1 VQDWLAEDAVR
12 VLVVEDEPAMA
23 SVLSRGLTEDGF
35 AVDVATNGDD
45 GWWYVSENDY
55 DAVVLDA
62 MLPGRDGF
70 RLLADMRS
78 SGCWV
83 PVLFVTARDAV
94 EDRVRGLDLGAD
106 DYLTKPFA
114 FPELLARLRA
124 LLRRGARERPAVL
137 SVGDLRLDPARR
149 SAHRG
154 DAQLSLTAKEFA
166 VLECFMRRPG
176 DVLSRRDLIGHVW
189 DDGFDNDS
197 NIVDV
202 YVANLRNK
210 IDRPF
215 GRTSLETVRG
225 VGYRLADEQR
235 DVDAGETPA

>member
-1 VQDWLAEDAVR
+1 MR

-35 AVDVATNGDD
+35 AVDVAATGDD
-45 GWWYVSENDY
+45 GWWYVTEHQY

-70 RLLADMRS
+70 KLLADMRAS
-78 SGCWV
+78 ECWV

-137 SVGDLRLDPARR
+137 RVGDLRLDPARR

-154 DAQLSLTAKEFA
+154 DAPLSLTAKEFA
-166 VLECFMRRPG
+166 VLECFMRRPRE
-176 DVLSRRDLIGHVW
+176 VLSRSELIGHVW
-189 DDGFDNDS
+189 DDAFDNDS

-235 DVDAGETPA
+235 DRYADAGDAPA

>member
-1 VQDWLAEDAVR
+1 MR

-23 SVLSRGLTEDGF
+23 DVLDRGLTEDGF

-45 GWWYVSENDY
+45 AWWCLTEHDY
-55 DAVVLDA
+55 DAIVLDA
-62 MLPGRDGF
+62 MVPGRDGF
-70 RLLADMRS
+70 GLLSDLRAANR
-78 SGCWV
+78 WV

-137 SVGDLRLDPARR
+137 HVGDLSLDPARKI
-149 SAHRG
+149 AHRG
-154 DAQLSLTAKEFA
+154 NVALTLTAKEFA

-176 DVLSRRDLIGHVW
+176 DVLSRTELISHVW
-189 DDGFDNDS
+189 DETFDNDS

-202 YVANLRNK
+202 YVANLRSK

-215 GRTSLETVRG
+215 GRHSLATIRG
-225 VGYRLADEQR
+225 AGYRLDDDAHADR
-235 DVDAGETPA
+235 PAT

>member
-1 VQDWLAEDAVR
+1 
-12 VLVVEDEPAMA
+12 
-23 SVLSRGLTEDGF
+23 
-35 AVDVATNGDD
+35 
-45 GWWYVSENDY
+45 
-55 DAVVLDA
+55 
-62 MLPGRDGF
+62 
-70 RLLADMRS
+70 
-78 SGCWV
+78 
-83 PVLFVTARDAV
+83 
-94 EDRVRGLDLGAD
+94 
-106 DYLTKPFA
+106 
-114 FPELLARLRA
+114 
-124 LLRRGARERPAVL
+124 VL

>member
-1 VQDWLAEDAVR
+1 MR

-23 SVLSRGLTEDGF
+23 AVLRRGIEEEGF
-35 AVDVATNGDD
+35 AVDVATTGDD
-45 GWWYVSENDY
+45 GWWYVSEHEY

-70 RLLADMRS
+70 TLLADMRAS
-78 SGCWV
+78 ARWV
-83 PVLFVTARDAV
+83 PVLFLTARDAV
-94 EDRVRGLDLGAD
+94 DDRVRGLDLGAD

-137 SVGDLRLDPARR
+137 AVGNLRLDPARR
-149 SAHRG
+149 CVYCGERP
-154 DAQLSLTAKEFA
+154 LSLTAKEFA

-176 DVLSRRDLIGHVW
+176 EVLSRTELIDHVW
-189 DDGFDNDS
+189 DDAFDNDS

-202 YVANLRNK
+202 YVANLRAK
-210 IDRPF
+210 I
-215 GRTSLETVRG
+215 GRGALETVRG
-225 VGYRLADEQR
+225 AGYRLAD
-235 DVDAGETPA
+235 DNHADAAT